1 MPPRLPDISW
11 ILRTI
16 SDSPSP
22 ALAGA
27 ELTFVCLSYRGY
39 WTSKGRPSEPGLRL
53 DAEAGAHWI
62 FEHHQHQQ
70 RTHGTRSGD
79 GAPILLVWGQSIGC
93 GVATNLAATGRLPPG
108 LPVKGLILETPF
120 LSVRAMLLAV
130 YPPKWVPYRYLWP
143 FLRNHLDSWRNLEL
157 IVDRSEK
164 EGRNPP
170 RVFILEAQKDELVP
184 REHGD
189 MLVQKCLELG
199 LPVER
204 AVSPKAFHS
213 EAIGRVGGT
222 TLVAQAIVEMAE
234 QTLINDG

>member
-1 MPPRLPDISW
+1 
-11 ILRTI
+11 
-16 SDSPSP
+16 
-22 ALAGA
+22 
-27 ELTFVCLSYRGY
+27 
-39 WTSKGRPSEPGLRL
+39 
-53 DAEAGAHWI
+53 
-62 FEHHQHQQ
+62 
-70 RTHGTRSGD
+70 
-79 GAPILLVWGQSIGC
+79 
-93 GVATNLAATGRLPPG
+93 
-108 LPVKGLILETPF
+108 
-120 LSVRAMLLAV
+120 MLLAV

-189 MLVQKCLELG
+189 MLEQKCLELG

-213 EAIGRVGGT
+213 EAIGRVGGR